1 MSETRKIPL
10 ERIIV
15 GINRLRQLQPAK
27 VDALAQSMAD
37 QGLLQPIVVR
47 RYKGSN
53 YWLLAGRHR
62 YEAARKLNWVEINCT
77 VLDDIEADQAE
88 LIEIDENLIRANLSP
103 AEEAVYVARRKE
115 LYEKV
120 HGKAKAKGAHAA
132 NEKMGKTNDASDK
145 LSDAFT
151 TDVAKKTGQT
161 PRNVRRIAARSPTV
175 TAFPGIVRT
184 SLDKGSEIDAMA
196 KLPREKQRSL
206 VEAAQRGEKVSA
218 ITERSAS
225 DLEDPKTS
233 DDTEEIEL
241 AKVIARLRREQPD
254 NSDTMRVCDAL
265 ERRLKLPDETPRRAF
280 RSEETHHSE

>member
-1 MSETRKIPL
+1 M
-10 ERIIV
+10 
-15 GINRLRQLQPAK
+15 
-27 VDALAQSMAD
+27 
-37 QGLLQPIVVR
+37 
-47 RYKGSN
+47 
-53 YWLLAGRHR
+53 
-62 YEAARKLNWVEINCT
+62 
-77 VLDDIEADQAE
+77 
-88 LIEIDENLIRANLSP
+88 IEIDENLIRSNLSP
-103 AEEAVYVARRKE
+103 AEEAKHLARRKE

-161 PRNVRRIAARSPTV
+161 ARNIRRKIARSETV

-184 SLDKGSEIDAMA
+184 SLDKGSEIEALA
-196 KLPREKQRSL
+196 KLPPEKQRSL
-206 VEAAQRGEKVSA
+206 VEAAQEGEKVSA
-218 ITERSAS
+218 ITERSAC

-254 NSDTMRVCDAL
+254 NSDAMRVCDAL
-265 ERRLKLPDETPRRAF
+265 ERRLKLPDDTLRRAL